1 LIAARLTR
9 ASGSLRFSITFQYP
23 RDYGAREG
31 YWNTSRGMN
40 VGGLLFA
47 CLLLCC
53 FLAFS
58 CTLDLPVCFG
68 TLFFSLVSYYTIP
81 VPFRSIPY
89 HTVRAERERAGPGG
103 NRFRLRSGVCS
114 FFFYS
119 ILCLCRYTYTTR
131 RCLSV
136 FFVYGLSPVM
146 HDISCRHTRSACLLS
161 RRLSLLSSNT
171 FLIQDLSE
179 VAGGL
184 LPFLPLFLCVLREL
198 FALGL

>member
-1 LIAARLTR
+1 LIAARQTR

-40 VGGLLFA
+40 VGGLPFA
-47 CLLLCC
+47 CFCFVALLLSC
-53 FLAFS
+53 FL
-58 CTLDLPVCFG
+58 LYFG
-68 TLFFSLVSYYTIP
+68 FARLLRNPFLLFGFLLYHSRS
-81 VPFRSIPY
+81 FRSIPY

-103 NRFRLRSGVCS
+103 HWFRLRSGVCS
-114 FFFYS
+114 FFYS
-119 ILCLCRYTYTTR
+119 IICLCRYTYTTG

-146 HDISCRHTRSACLLS
+146 HDISCRHTRSASLLS

-171 FLIQDLSE
+171 FLIQDLSK
-179 VAGGL
+179 
-184 LPFLPLFLCVLREL
+184 
-198 FALGL
+198 